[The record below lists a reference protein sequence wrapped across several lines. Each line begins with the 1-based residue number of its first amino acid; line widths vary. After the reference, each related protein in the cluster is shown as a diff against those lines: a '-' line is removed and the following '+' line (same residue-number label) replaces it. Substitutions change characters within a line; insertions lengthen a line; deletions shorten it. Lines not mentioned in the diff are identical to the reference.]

1 MVCVP
6 ACEGSVL
13 GSSPM
18 SVIVGWKKVSRII
31 LILIMYHV

>member
-1 MVCVP
+1 MVCEP

-18 SVIVGWKKVSRII
+18 SVIVGWKKSVQNHSDSDN
-31 LILIMYHV
+31 VP